1 MINANF
7 TPVNHG
13 ECACTGPRCLL
24 MGTRC
29 ASPHGVQP
37 ALFVPC
43 SLMGTCTMY
52 QSQVGVHQHSP
63 RPIPSDFS
71 CPTRQGQNGSAPC
84 METFKVL
91 KESYS
96 RKEFSVRPKVI
107 PLTKPVQALAYR
119 TWLQRL
125 VWNVTS
131 VETMTLRVA
140 VFPGFP
146 QKSVEPTL
154 ILAQS
159 REARESLAHWGD

>member
-1 MINANF
+1 
-7 TPVNHG
+7 
-13 ECACTGPRCLL
+13 
-24 MGTRC
+24 
-29 ASPHGVQP
+29 
-37 ALFVPC
+37 
-43 SLMGTCTMY
+43 
-52 QSQVGVHQHSP
+52 
-63 RPIPSDFS
+63 
-71 CPTRQGQNGSAPC
+71 
-84 METFKVL
+84 METSKVL